1 MATLFDP
8 HFQAT
13 TSTGAP
19 LAGGLLYFFAAGTTT
34 PITTYADAAEGT
46 PSTTVVQSDA
56 SSAIVA
62 DASGLFAPIFVPG
75 STAYKIV
82 LKTSALVTVQTV
94 DNITPPITLSTADQ
108 SVSGGARIV
117 TLAHGTKSSG
127 TFTPDPGDRP
137 VQSYTN
143 GGAHTLAPGSN
154 YGYYVLDITNNAS
167 AGAITT
173 SGWTKVVGAFTTT
186 NGNKFRCFCSV
197 SELGSLLTIQNMF

>member
-1 MATLFDP
+1 MASLFDP

-13 TSTGAP
+13 TSSGGP
-19 LAGGLLYFFAAGTTT
+19 LAGGLLYFYAAGTTT

-56 SSAIVA
+56 TSAIVA

-94 DNITPPITLSTADQ
+94 DNITPPINLATADQ
-108 SVSGGARIV
+108 SVTGGARIV

-154 YGYYVLDITNNAS
+154 YGSYRLDVTNNAS
-167 AGAITT
+167 AGAITI
-173 SGWTKVVGAFTTT
+173 SGWTKVVGAFNTT
-186 NGNKFRCFCSV
+186 NGSKFMVFCQI
-197 SELGSLLTIQNMF
+197 SELGSLLNIQSVA